1 MDDNKITPELKFL
14 TKDDILALCDE
25 AQKPTAM
32 GKLAAISLENI
43 VSILDK
49 KATDFY
55 NEAVYYDGERK
66 KWFLFKLAAAILC
79 IVFSPKIPISHI
91 LFWLNLGLLAV
102 GFIGANYAKTLFN
115 YYTDKHNKVF
125 QIISMIHKALHVG
138 ETETEKA

>member
-25 AQKPTAM
+25 AQKPTAL
-32 GKLAAISLENI
+32 GKLAAISLDNI

-55 NEAVYYDGERK
+55 NEAIYYSKERK
-66 KWFLFKLAAAILC
+66 RWFMYKIAAAIVCL
-79 IVFSPKIPISHI
+79 IFLPRIPISHI
-91 LFWLNLGLLAV
+91 LFWINLGFLGI
-102 GFIGANYAKTLFN
+102 GFVGANYAKTLFN
-115 YYTDKHNKVF
+115 YYTDKHDKVF
-125 QIISMIHKALHVG
+125 QVISMIHKALHVG

>member
-25 AQKPTAM
+25 AQKPTAI

-102 GFIGANYAKTLFN
+102 GFIGANYAKILFN